1 MVPLGQLRKFRRV
14 QKTMKSRKNGIHSS
28 HAPPHFT
35 VYTNFD
41 PDENLRK
48 LPIGIKP
55 ATLDSLQAMKDF
67 KNIHKL
73 NEELLAPTRSEAF

>member
-1 MVPLGQLRKFRRV
+1 
-14 QKTMKSRKNGIHSS
+14 MKSTKKNGIHSS

-35 VYTNFD
+35 C
-41 PDENLRK
+41 EKKISIHQLRK

-73 NEELLAPTRSEAF
+73 NEELLAPTRKPSNDSG